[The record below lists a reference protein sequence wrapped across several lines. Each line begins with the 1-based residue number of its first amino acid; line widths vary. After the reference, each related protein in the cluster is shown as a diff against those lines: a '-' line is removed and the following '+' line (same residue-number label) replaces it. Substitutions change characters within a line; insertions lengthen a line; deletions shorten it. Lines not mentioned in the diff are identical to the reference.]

1 MNTNSTHTFPR
12 LLPGTTTVP
21 ASRGSPRG
29 CSEAALAGAAR
40 KRRPA

>member
-12 LLPGTTTVP
+12 LLPGMETAP
-21 ASRGSPRG
+21 PSRGSPWG

-40 KRRPA
+40 KRVLP